1 MERSALETNR
11 DSWDR
16 RTVDHVD
23 SRFYDVEGF
32 LAGNTSLNPIELT
45 EVGEVCGLTML
56 HLQCHFGLDTLSW
69 ARLGAQ
75 VCGLDFSPAA
85 IAQARALAQQTGNDA
100 QFVCADVYDAAQHV
114 GQFDRVYSSYGV
126 LEWLPEMGRWARVVA
141 DALSPGG
148 VLNLIEFHPY
158 SYALDGDAYFNGG
171 KPQVLRESSYTEN
184 ALEEL
189 PLHVWSHPVSDVIN
203 ALLSSGLE
211 LLHFNEFPYSP
222 YNCFQGLVER
232 EPGRYVR
239 GDSAIDVPM
248 LYSIKARKP
257 R

>member
-1 MERSALETNR
+1 MQRQVLDTNR

-16 RTVDHVD
+16 RTADHVD

-32 LAGNTSLNPIELT
+32 LAGNTSLNPIELA
-45 EVGEVCGLTML
+45 EVGEVRGLSML

-85 IAQARALAQQTGNDA
+85 IVKARELALQAQVEA

-126 LEWLPEMGRWARVVA
+126 VDWLPDIERWARVVA
-141 DALSPGG
+141 AALRPDG

-158 SYALDGDAYFNGG
+158 SHALDGDAYFNGG
-171 KPQVLRESSYTEN
+171 KPQLVRESSYTEN
-184 ALEEL
+184 ASEEL
-189 PLHVWSHPVSDVIN
+189 PLYVWSHPVSDVIN
-203 ALLSSGLE
+203 ALVNAGLQIV
-211 LLHFNEFPYSP
+211 HMNEFPYSP

-248 LYSIKARKP
+248 LYSIKARKT